1 MRKKE
6 TISAEN
12 INYFS
17 IASIIDYIANQDT
30 RINNLEKENAALKK
44 DLYALSKICE
54 KYKKKSVETNE
65 SKN

>member
-44 DLYALSKICE
+44 DLYTLSKICE
-54 KYKKKSVETNE
+54 KYKKKSVETNK